1 MVWRAIKTF
10 TNSIETFIYFLY
22 NNPLGGLYMAASTI
36 KIENVVASST
46 LGVDIDLE
54 KVAVSL
60 KNIEYEPEQFPGLVF
75 HLDKPKTAALIFGS
89 GKIVC
94 TGAKSI
100 DEVHK
105 AIDATVRKIRETGI
119 DVPDNPPVK
128 VQNIVA
134 SGNLHAELNLDAIAV
149 SLDRTEYEPEQ
160 FPGLVYRMTD
170 PKVVVLLFG
179 SGKMVCTG
187 AKSPEDAELAVERV
201 GKKLRELGLLQ

>member
-1 MVWRAIKTF
+1 M
-10 TNSIETFIYFLY
+10 N
-22 NNPLGGLYMAASTI
+22 GSTI

-105 AIDATVRKIRETGI
+105 AIKATVQKIRETGI
-119 DVPDNPPVK
+119 HVPENPPVK

-134 SGNLHAELNLDAIAV
+134 SGNLNAELNLDAIAV
-149 SLDRTEYEPEQ
+149 ALERTEYEPEQ

-201 GKKLRELGLLQ
+201 GKKLGELGLL